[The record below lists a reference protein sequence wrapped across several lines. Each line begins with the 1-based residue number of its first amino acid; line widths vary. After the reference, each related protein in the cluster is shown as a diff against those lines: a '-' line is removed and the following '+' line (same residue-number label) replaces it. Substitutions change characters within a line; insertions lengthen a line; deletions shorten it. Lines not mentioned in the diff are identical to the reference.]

1 MNKIII
7 LIFFLINT
15 LWASIGTD
23 ENIKVLKDLGF
34 DASFISDSE
43 LISIY
48 NEYSSSQ
55 KISYY
60 RNILKKSSLNVQIVK
75 TEIENENLPEA
86 VLFIPVIE
94 SSFVNQTR
102 GKNSPAGL
110 WQIIPSTASHLKLR
124 NDEFVDERLDLIK
137 STDAASSYL
146 KRYHKKFEKWYL
158 SILAYNCGEGKVIE
172 AITRASLDK
181 YIETNPSRANSGI
194 IRSYQRLIDD
204 YQRTKKGMSSLYN
217 LYSELQSLEVPFDF
231 EYLVQNNKQKEYL
244 PQSTITYIKK
254 ITVFSM
260 LSNKGLF
267 DNVDRSTYKLEKVK
281 VPKGL
286 SLKSIASAINMNS
299 SELEKIN
306 KHIKKEITSKDS
318 KPYNFYIPKSKIELY
333 STKIATIKPIVEN
346 KNLTQKTNIEKKT
359 VDTRKI
365 ETKKVETK
373 KIVDSK
379 KVEPKKTEKTIKNK
393 PLIHKVKKGDSFE
406 SIAKMYKINVKKLKS
421 DNKKKSNLINIGDS
435 IEIYK

>member
-1 MNKIII
+1 M
-7 LIFFLINT
+7 
-15 LWASIGTD
+15 
-23 ENIKVLKDLGF
+23 
-34 DASFISDSE
+34 
-43 LISIY
+43 
-48 NEYSSSQ
+48 
-55 KISYY
+55 
-60 RNILKKSSLNVQIVK
+60 
-75 TEIENENLPEA
+75 
-86 VLFIPVIE
+86 
-94 SSFVNQTR
+94 
-102 GKNSPAGL
+102 
-110 WQIIPSTASHLKLR
+110 
-124 NDEFVDERLDLIK
+124 
-137 STDAASSYL
+137 
-146 KRYHKKFEKWYL
+146 
-158 SILAYNCGEGKVIE
+158 AYNCGEGKVIE

-346 KNLTQKTNIEKKT
+346 KNLTQKTNIEKKA

-365 ETKKVETK
+365 ETK